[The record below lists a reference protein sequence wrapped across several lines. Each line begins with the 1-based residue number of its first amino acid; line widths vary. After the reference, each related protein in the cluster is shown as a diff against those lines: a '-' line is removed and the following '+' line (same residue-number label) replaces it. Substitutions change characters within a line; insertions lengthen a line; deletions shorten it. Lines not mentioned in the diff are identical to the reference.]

1 MGPGRS
7 HLPPA
12 NLTHIETLSETEL
25 IIHWIFTAHQPVEGF
40 YVYYRAS
47 TSAGEYNKATVEGS
61 DVRQYQVDNL
71 EPGTSYEFKIQSFTS
86 STASEFSA
94 IVTGRTRSMF
104 ERNPHKI
111 YEYSI

>member
-1 MGPGRS
+1 MLRASQLGPAKS

-25 IIHWIFTAHQPVEGF
+25 VIHWIFPMHQPVEGF

-47 TSAGEYNKATVEGS
+47 TSAGEYSKATVEGMN
-61 DVRQYQVDNL
+61 VRHFKVDNL
-71 EPGTSYEFKIQSFTS
+71 EPGTSYEFKIQSFTL

-94 IVTGRTRSMF
+94 IVTGRTKSEF
-104 ERNPHKI
+104 I
-111 YEYSI
+111 